1 MIKKVSALLFISSL
15 ILALS
20 SCAPVTISSE
30 PSGAE
35 VYRADGATLLG
46 TTPFDTRVF
55 VSDKPFVI
63 KKDRYFDQPMTLDY
77 NSARTETLKLR
88 PTPILVD
95 SKPIA
100 KIYPAGS
107 DTPIGT
113 TPMNVVVADA
123 PRSYTLKAAD
133 YYDKEISV
141 SVDAP
146 DPLVVELA
154 RRPIVTISAEP
165 EGVQIYENDK
175 LIGTAPIRE
184 EILTPR
190 TFELRK
196 ENYFTQKGM
205 LKGAPPYEVHAVL
218 RPFPVITVSASPTTA
233 KISRKGGLIGTGSA
247 KLPVG
252 EETGLEISAD
262 RYYTQS
268 ITLTPESDA
277 TVKVALKA
285 MPYVMINSEPA
296 GADVKINGKSIG
308 VTPVEQLIEKDTIVE
323 LSKDGFVAQTATLT
337 GKESTVKLTLEA
349 VPAPVETN
357 KVVKAVAAENQEPVA
372 EGAAEAAGKMSPL
385 VWVGIA
391 AAAAVILIIVLMAKK
406 KK

>member
-1 MIKKVSALLFISSL
+1 MIKKVSALLFISG
-15 ILALS
+15 IVLALS

-30 PSGAE
+30 PSGAK
-35 VYRADGATLLG
+35 VYSADGTTLLG

-63 KKDRYFDQPMTLDY
+63 KKDRYFDVPVTLHYDSER
-77 NSARTETLKLR
+77 NETLKLR
-88 PTPILVD
+88 PAPMLVY

-100 KIYPAGS
+100 QIVPAGS
-107 DTPIGT
+107 DTPIGN
-113 TPMNVVVADA
+113 TPMKVAVA
-123 PRSYTLKAAD
+123 EEPRSYTLKATD

-165 EGVQIYENDK
+165 EGVQIYENDQ
-175 LIGTAPIRE
+175 LIGTAPMRE
-184 EILTPR
+184 EILQPR
-190 TFELRK
+190 VFELRK

-205 LKGAPPYEVHAVL
+205 LKGAPPYEFHAVL
-218 RPFPVITVSASPTTA
+218 RPFPVITVSASPA
-233 KISRKGGLIGTGSA
+233 NARISRKGSLIGTGSA
-247 KLPVG
+247 KLPIG
-252 EETGLEISAD
+252 EGTSLKVSAD

-277 TVKVALKA
+277 AVKVALKA

-308 VTPVEQLIEKDTIVE
+308 VTPVEKLIEKDTVVE
-323 LSKDGFVAQTATLT
+323 LSKEGFIAQTATLT

-349 VPAPVETN
+349 VLAPMETN
-357 KVVKAVAAENQEPVA
+357 KTAKAVAAENQEPVA
-372 EGAAEAAGKMSPL
+372 EGTTEASSKMSPL

>member
-1 MIKKVSALLFISSL
+1 MIKKVSAVLFISGL

-20 SCAPVTISSE
+20 GCAPVTINSE

-35 VYRADGATLLG
+35 VYSADGTTLLG
-46 TTPFDTRVF
+46 TTPFKTRVF
-55 VSDKPFVI
+55 VSEKPFI
-63 KKDRYFDQPMTLDY
+63 LKKDRYFDVPVTLHYD
-77 NSARTETLKLR
+77 SERTENRKLS
-88 PTPILVD
+88 PTPLLVY

-100 KIYPAGS
+100 QIVPAGS
-107 DTPIGT
+107 ETPIGT
-113 TPMNVVVADA
+113 TPMKVAVA
-123 PRSYTLKAAD
+123 EEPRSYTLKAAD

-165 EGVQIYENDK
+165 EGVQIFENDQ
-175 LIGTAPIRE
+175 LIGTAPMRE
-184 EILTPR
+184 EILQPR
-190 TFELRK
+190 VFELRK
-196 ENYFTQKGM
+196 ENYFTQEGI

-218 RPFPVITVSASPTTA
+218 RPFPVITVSASPVTA
-233 KISRKGGLIGTGSA
+233 KISRKGGLVGTGSA

-252 EETGLEISAD
+252 EETSLEVSAD

-268 ITLTPESDA
+268 ITLTPESDT

-296 GADVKINGKSIG
+296 GADVKINGQSIG
-308 VTPVEQLIEKDTIVE
+308 VTPVEKVIEKSTVVE
-323 LSKDGFVAQTATLT
+323 LSKEGFVTQTATLT
-337 GKESTVKLTLEA
+337 GKDSSVTLTLEA

-357 KVVKAVAAENQEPVA
+357 VVAKAAVKEAQ
-372 EGAAEAAGKMSPL
+372 EAAGKMSPL